1 MSSRARLRA
10 KHKDLTSF
18 KLDTCQLYKLKFIPE
33 ILFAKSSQSG
43 FIVGTYSEADST
55 IETSLQINFK
65 TLTTQTEVC
74 QAIVDKLGA
83 FFSGSRS

>member
-10 KHKDLTSF
+10 KLDLTS
-18 KLDTCQLYKLKFIPE
+18 KLDICQPYKLKIIPE

-55 IETSLQINFK
+55 IETSLQINS
-65 TLTTQTEVC
+65 EN
-74 QAIVDKLGA
+74 IDDPN
-83 FFSGSRS
+83 RSLSSYCR